1 VTGKT
6 ERLSTTT
13 HEEIQMKAL
22 AALIA
27 IVGFVF
33 SGLATAAGLH
43 VDGIVSVTD
52 NGTSH
57 YMYGH
62 YNVRYNTTIAGAPY
76 MQADAYANG
85 LVYFYGRD
93 LYGTYFSCYVPTSS
107 PLYQGAVDIKN
118 SLGNGSYLLVVRAV
132 PSNECASVFSGQRS
146 YALD

>member
-27 IVGFVF
+27 IVGVAF
-33 SGLATAAGLH
+33 SGLANAAGAH
-43 VDGIVSVTD
+43 FNGYVTVVND
-52 NGTSH
+52 ATSS
-57 YMYGH
+57 YMYGQ

-76 MQADAYANG
+76 ISADAFVTGA
-85 LVYFYGRD
+85 VYFSGANSA
-93 LYGTYFSCYVPTSS
+93 GTYFSCYVPTSS
-107 PLYQGAVDIKN
+107 PFHQAAVDIKN
-118 SLGNGSYLLVVRAV
+118 SLGNGSYLFVARVAT
-132 PSNECASVFSGQRS
+132 SNECASVYSKQAS